1 MYHLIERVVGPL
13 GLRVDESCPFVDAR
27 LPDGSRFDAI
37 IPPLS
42 LCGPVVTVRK
52 FGIAPLGPDD
62 LVRLGSLS
70 GPMLQFL
77 RDAVRD
83 KANLVVSGG
92 AASGKTTL
100 LGVLSSSIPPGERRV
115 SPLFHQAPETK
126 KES

>member
-1 MYHLIERVVGPL
+1 
-13 GLRVDESCPFVDAR
+13 
-27 LPDGSRFDAI
+27 
-37 IPPLS
+37 
-42 LCGPVVTVRK
+42 
-52 FGIAPLGPDD
+52 
-62 LVRLGSLS
+62 
-70 GPMLQFL
+70 MLQFL